1 MRKTFLFALLISSLV
16 LYAQEE
22 SSETKPLPLKYV
34 SVNNIQ
40 QEDIPLSNEQIR
52 EVLKSQKYAL
62 EDFNK
67 GIRNRK
73 LGNIFLGGGIGL
85 FVGNGV
91 ANIMNANNNKTSKN
105 PTLLFYVGGAV
116 AITGIII
123 KISGKDQIKESIWH
137 YNQRN
142 GFTAKT
148 DFEFN
153 IAVNSDG
160 VGLQVNF

>member
-1 MRKTFLFALLISSLV
+1 MKKTIRILLLTSCFG

-22 SSETKPLPLKYV
+22 IIEPKPLPLKYV

-40 QEDIPLSNEQIR
+40 QNGITLSNEQIR
-52 EVLKSQKYAL
+52 EVLQSQKYAL

-91 ANIMNANNNKTSKN
+91 ANLMNANNDKTSKN

-116 AITGIII
+116 AVTGIII
-123 KISGKDQIKESIWH
+123 KIDGKEKIKESVWH
-137 YNQRN
+137 Y
-142 GFTAKT
+142 
-148 DFEFN
+148 
-153 IAVNSDG
+153 
-160 VGLQVNF
+160 